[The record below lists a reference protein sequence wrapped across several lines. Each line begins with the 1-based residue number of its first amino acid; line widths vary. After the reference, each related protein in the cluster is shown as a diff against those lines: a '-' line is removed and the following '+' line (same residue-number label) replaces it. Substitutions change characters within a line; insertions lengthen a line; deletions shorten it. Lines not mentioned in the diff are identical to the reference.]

1 MKTIEQLII
10 LSTLL
15 AVCINPKINAQ
26 NSRKE
31 LSLSPL
37 FTDHM
42 VLQQKNMNPIWGMAS
57 DGAEI
62 KVTAS
67 WGETAKTRANSNGKW
82 QTKLNTP
89 VYGGPYFIRIESGD
103 DQIVLNKVLIG
114 EVWLASGQSNMEW
127 KMNHCSGCI
136 DNQDEEIANANY
148 PAIRMFKVPMDL
160 SGKKI
165 NNQKWEQAN
174 PQNVVDFSA
183 TAYFFARELHQKMDI
198 PIGIINTSWGGTRV
212 EAWTSPKKLN
222 ELSPTNH
229 IKHQEEDVYEAD
241 IEKYI
246 RYNDSVVLINEK
258 NFGFKMLEFPIY
270 KEEVE
275 KKWHEYDFK
284 DQNFSEV
291 DFNDAQWNKINLDP
305 DFENN
310 LFFENLYS
318 KNQSVLEDGT
328 VWFRTKFDVKNPAAI
343 HNLIFSKGI
352 DDFDQTF
359 INGQNIGNT
368 FLHLD
373 ERNYAIPLGLLKKK
387 NNVLAVRL
395 TDFIGGGGFRGPA
408 YILSANDSIALPF
421 RDFKYK
427 HQAIITN
434 GYLMV
439 HNYNEQD
446 LQKKI
451 INGENKFLKAHNIN
465 EANEYSILYHRM
477 LKPTIPYGIKGV
489 IWYQG
494 EANVG
499 NYEEYT
505 VLLDGM
511 IRDWRSNWNDDFS
524 FYFAQIA
531 PFIYSTSEISQG
543 LRDAQRKI
551 LNVTPKTGMAILLDI
566 GEENDIHPHNKQD
579 VGKRLALLALNKD
592 YGFDL
597 VDSGPL
603 YSNHYVKNEYIEI
616 SFDNLGSGLKA
627 KQPLLG
633 FEISGQDGIFYPAE
647 AEIKNDKLKVY
658 SPEVIKPK
666 DVRYGWKNYF
676 EATLFNLEG
685 LPASS
690 FTTSDQ

>member
-1 MKTIEQLII
+1 MNTIKKLTKLFILLI
-10 LSTLL
+10 L
-15 AVCINPKINAQ
+15 CINSKISAQ
-26 NSRKE
+26 NSTKE

-42 VLQQKNMNPIWGMAS
+42 VLQQKNLNPIWGMAMG
-57 DGAEI
+57 GAEI
-62 KVTAS
+62 RVTAS

-82 QTKLNTP
+82 QAKLKTP
-89 VYGGPYFIRIESGD
+89 AYGGPYFIRIESGD
-103 DQIVLNKVLIG
+103 DQIELKKVLVG

-136 DNQDEEIANANY
+136 DNQDEEIADANY
-148 PAIRMFKVPMDL
+148 PAIRMFKVPLDL
-160 SGKKI
+160 SGEKLKY
-165 NNQKWEQAN
+165 QKWEQAN
-174 PQNVVDFSA
+174 LQNIDDFSA

-222 ELSPTNH
+222 ELGPTNH
-229 IKHQEEDVYEAD
+229 IKHQEEDRFESD
-241 IEKYI
+241 PEKYI
-246 RYNDSVVLINEK
+246 RYNDSIVLINER

-270 KEEVE
+270 KEEVK
-275 KKWHEYDFK
+275 KKWDEYDFK

-291 DFNDAQWNKINLDP
+291 DFNDALWNKIDLNP
-305 DFENN
+305 GFENN

-318 KNQSVLEDGT
+318 EDQSILEDGI
-328 VWFRTKFDVKNPAAI
+328 VWFRTKFDVQDPAVK

-373 ERNYAIPLGLLKKK
+373 ERNYIIPLGLLKKK

-395 TDFIGGGGFRGPA
+395 TDFMMGGGFRGTA
-408 YILSANDSIALPF
+408 YVLSANDSIGLPYK
-421 RDFKYK
+421 DFKYK

-439 HNYNEQD
+439 HNYNEDD

-451 INGENKFLKAHNIN
+451 VNGENKFLKAHNLN
-465 EANEYSILYHRM
+465 DPNEYSILYQRM

-494 EANVG
+494 ESNVG
-499 NYEEYT
+499 NYKDYT

-511 IRDWRSNWNDDFS
+511 IRDWRSHWNDDFS

-531 PFIYSTSEISQG
+531 PYIYSNKENSQG
-543 LRDAQRKI
+543 LRDAQRKV
-551 LNVTPKTGMAILLDI
+551 LNITPKTGMAILLDI
-566 GEENDIHPHNKQD
+566 GEENDIHPHNKED
-579 VGKRLALLALNKD
+579 VGKRLALLALKRD

-597 VDSGPL
+597 VDCGPI
-603 YSNHYVKNEYIEI
+603 YSKHEFKNRYIEVE
-616 SFDNLGSGLKA
+616 FDHIGSGLMA
-627 KQPLLG
+627 KDKLEG
-633 FEISGQDGIFYPAE
+633 FEIAGADGVFYSAS
-647 AEIKNDKLKVY
+647 AQIINNKVQLH
-658 SPEVIKPK
+658 SVSVKKPIN
-666 DVRYGWKNYF
+666 VRYGWKNYF
-676 EATLFNLEG
+676 DATLFNIEG

-690 FTTSDQ
+690 FSSSD